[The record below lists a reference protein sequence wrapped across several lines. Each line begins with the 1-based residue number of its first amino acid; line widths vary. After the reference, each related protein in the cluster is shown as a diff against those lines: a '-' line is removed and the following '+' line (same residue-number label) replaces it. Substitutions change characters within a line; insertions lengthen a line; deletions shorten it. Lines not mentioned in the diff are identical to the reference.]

1 MSNSKLPQP
10 LPEPPG
16 VPEPEDVPYCGS
28 LRIRVDATD
37 VRRGIFRVRETIPV
51 AGPGE
56 LILLYPKW
64 LPGFHAP
71 QAPIELFAGLRVH
84 VGDEDLTWR
93 RHASI
98 VNAFY
103 IDVPDGADA
112 IVAEFQFLSPT
123 DASQGR
129 VLCTPDMLCLPWNNV
144 LLYPAGHYARQI
156 SVEASVVLPDGWQH
170 ACALAVVDGQ
180 EGVTQFEATTLDTL
194 VDSPLLAGRHFR
206 RETLDEHVHLN
217 IVADQ
222 AHQLEATPEQIA
234 AHRGV
239 VKQASRLFRSR
250 PFDRFEMLLALS
262 DTMSS
267 AGIEHHRSFE
277 AVSIGDY
284 FRDWGTTFARRDTV
298 SHEYVHSWNGKHR
311 RGADS
316 WQPCFERPIRNSLMW
331 VYEGQ
336 TQYWSRVLAARSGM
350 WTREQALGALAQ
362 TAARYDIRPGSR
374 WRPTIDTT
382 RDPIIAARAPL
393 PWTSWQR
400 SEDYYSEG
408 ALIWLDVDTRLRE
421 LSGDTRSLD
430 DFAQAFFAA
439 EDGDWTTRTYDF
451 DEVVAT
457 LDGIASFDWQ
467 GFFSEQLTQTH
478 ERAPL
483 AGLERGGYRLVY
495 RDVPTAF
502 QTSYEAVFGSIDLT
516 HALGLTVTP
525 EGKVTDVLWEGPAFA
540 AELTI
545 GTKIVAV
552 NGRDFSPDQ
561 LRQGVGEGRVTLTVA
576 KGGAMRTVAVEA
588 SGGLRFPHLEP
599 IDGARARLDEI
610 LAAKAD

>member
-1 MSNSKLPQP
+1 VSDSKLPQP

-37 VRRGIFRVRETIPV
+37 VRRGIFRVDETIPV

-84 VGDEDLTWR
+84 VGDEDLMWR

-103 IDVPDGADA
+103 IDVPEGADA

-129 VLCTPDMLCLPWNNV
+129 VLCTPDMLCLPWNTV

-156 SVEASVVLPDGWQH
+156 SVEAGVVLPDGWQH

-206 RETLDEHVHLN
+206 REALDEHVHLN

-239 VKQASRLFRSR
+239 VEQASRLFRSR

-284 FRDWGTTFARRDTV
+284 FRDWDTSFARRDTV

-311 RGADS
+311 RGTDS

-467 GFFSEQLTQTH
+467 AFFSEQLTQTH

-495 RDVPTAF
+495 RDEPTAF

-561 LRQGVGEGRVTLTVA
+561 LRQGVGEGTVTLTVA

-610 LAAKAD
+610 LAAKAG